1 MKNYYAQTHEYL
13 QKLAS
18 VVIQTDRNEITWE
31 GISVNLMEY
40 GLLQE
45 LKRQEGQTFQEMME
59 KTQRSRNE
67 VTAMVRRL
75 LKQRLI
81 QKGPASDDRRVRRLI
96 LTDLGIQFVETMEN
110 KTQAMITNLLND
122 FSFNEEKA
130 ILTFLVRL
138 DMMARGDELADIR
151 RRVGQRAKK

>member
-1 MKNYYAQTHEYL
+1 MKNYYTQTHEYL

-18 VVIQTDRNEITWE
+18 MVIQADRNEITWE

-75 LKQRLI
+75 LKQQLI
-81 QKGPASDDRRVRRLI
+81 QKGPASEDRRVRRLI

-110 KTQAMITNLLND
+110 KTQTMITNLLND

-151 RRVGQRAKK
+151 RRVGQMAKK

>member
-18 VVIQTDRNEITWE
+18 MLIQADRNEITWE

-45 LKRQEGQTFQEMME
+45 LKRQEGQTIQEMME
-59 KTQRSRNE
+59 KTARSRNE

-75 LKQRLI
+75 LKQQLI
-81 QKGPASDDRRVRRLI
+81 QKGPASEDRRVRRLI
-96 LTDLGIQFVETMEN
+96 LTDLGVQFVETMEN
-110 KTQAMITNLLND
+110 KTRTMMTHLLND

-130 ILTFLVRL
+130 ILKFLVRL
-138 DMMARGDELADIR
+138 DMMARGDELAELR
-151 RRVGQRAKK
+151 KRVGQKAKK

>member
-18 VVIQTDRNEITWE
+18 LVIQADRNEITWE
-31 GISVNLMEY
+31 GVSVNLMEY

-45 LKRQEGQTFQEMME
+45 LKRQEGQTFQEMMK
-59 KTQRSRNE
+59 KTERSRNE

-75 LKQRLI
+75 LKQQLI
-81 QKGPASDDRRVRRLI
+81 QKGPASEDRRVRRLI
-96 LTDLGIQFVETMEN
+96 LTDLGLRFVETREKKN
-110 KTQAMITNLLND
+110 QAMITNLLND
-122 FSFNEEKA
+122 FSFNEEKV
-130 ILTFLVRL
+130 ILKFLVRL
-138 DMMARGDELADIR
+138 DMMARGEELADIR